1 MCRYKIEDGERKV
14 YGVLMDFDLSSWTA
28 ALNGEYKITSQQRT
42 GTPPYMAQ
50 ELLKG
55 TSRKHLY
62 RHDLESL
69 FYVMLLTTTR
79 HTIGIPKGWSKPRLV
94 MREVSEPKELPFYD
108 WFDQCNYNTLGSL
121 KGSFLLDE
129 TPINLSS
136 DFQDFR
142 EWIEDLQGCFAAG
155 FKSRPG
161 AQEKKRARKTTEPA
175 AAKRF
180 DEETLGGHITYG
192 AFIELA
198 PQLTGKLKGL
208 LPRYPDSDSKNP
220 PVS

>member
-1 MCRYKIEDGERKV
+1 MCRYKTEEGERKV

-55 TSRKHLY
+55 TSPKHLY

-94 MREVSEPKELPFYD
+94 MREVSEPKELPFYY
-108 WFDQCNYNTLGSL
+108 WFDQCNYYLLGSS
-121 KGSFLLDE
+121 KASFLLDE
-129 TPINLSS
+129 APIDLSS

-142 EWIEDLQGCFAAG
+142 EWLKVLQNRFAEG
-155 FKSRPG
+155 FKSRPSTQDLPDWG
-161 AQEKKRARKTTEPA
+161 INKPPA
-175 AAKRF
+175 ANGF
-180 DEETLGGHITYG
+180 DEETLGGNITYG
-192 AFIELA
+192 AVIKAAPYLA
-198 PQLTGKLKGL
+198 GKLKGL
-208 LPRYPDSDSKNP
+208 LVRYPDSDSENP